1 MIDILN
7 KLNILQKSISQ
18 NKNEEKSDNDQFDR
32 VRRLFD
38 DYTSLIDQL
47 KINLASKI
55 KETEKSDIIVE
66 TPCEKS
72 KNLLTENEMTA
83 INKVLIS
90 PVIEEKKEG

>member
-7 KLNILQKSISQ
+7 KLKKIQKSISQ

-47 KINLASKI
+47 KFNLASKRQHFSHFPVLYNFPVSYFSKI
-55 KETEKSDIIVE
+55 QNWKHENKEM
-66 TPCEKS
+66 
-72 KNLLTENEMTA
+72 KNE
-83 INKVLIS
+83 
-90 PVIEEKKEG
+90 